1 MMTTRLYSELIRSV
15 VKNPAE
21 EKKSKLVEIVAKSR
35 DKYWQ
40 VVQLKIE
47 SGLISKKGIYVDPK
61 YVRNVFDEREL
72 KLTKGI
78 IDGNKNPREDADLFL
93 SRINNEKVL
102 SSTGNVLGRIYDFE
116 IHISESQWRVW
127 KILVKPTGLSPIK
140 RRLRIPIKS
149 VDKLGSE
156 GIFLKEGWS
165 V

>member
-1 MMTTRLYSELIRSV
+1 MATRLYSEMIRSV

-21 EKKSKLVEIVAKSR
+21 KKKSKLVEIVAKSR

-61 YVRNVFDEREL
+61 YINNVLDEGDFKL
-72 KLTKGI
+72 KKGI

-102 SSTGNVLGRIYDFE
+102 SSNGNELGRIYDFE
-116 IHISESQWRVW
+116 IHVSESPWKVW
-127 KILVKPTGLSPIK
+127 KVLVKPTGLSPLQ
-140 RRLRIPIKS
+140 RRLRIPVEK
-149 VDKLGSE
+149 VEKVESE

>member
-1 MMTTRLYSELIRSV
+1 MATRLYSELIRSV

-21 EKKSKLVEIVAKSR
+21 KKKSKLVEIVAKSR
-35 DKYWQ
+35 DRYWQ

-61 YVRNVFDEREL
+61 YINNVLDEGDL
-72 KLTKGI
+72 KLKKGI

-102 SSTGNVLGRIYDFE
+102 SSNGNELGRIYDFE
-116 IHISESQWRVW
+116 IHVSQSPWKVW
-127 KILVKPTGLSPIK
+127 KVLVKPTGLSPLQ
-140 RRLRIPIKS
+140 RRLRIPVKK
-149 VDKLGSE
+149 VEKVESE